1 MLLQFLRLEWKSF
14 FRASSFTGNMVL
26 KIFLIIGAIY
36 FSLCFL
42 AIGFFAYNILLDIE
56 VTHNPLLAVCNYSI
70 YYLLAD
76 LVVRQLMQKIPVIN
90 IRPLLTLPIKRSTV
104 VNFAIGKTFVSFFN
118 ILHAFFFIPFSIQL
132 IAHGYSPLNVTF
144 WFIGMWAL
152 IYCNN
157 LLNILLTSKDSLFIV
172 FLVVLAGLGAL
183 QYYAVFDI
191 TIYTGSF
198 FYMLYSTPYIFI
210 TPLVVFALLYF
221 ATHRYFLKAM
231 YLDTGLK
238 GKHQEARTQNFT
250 WLNRFGLMGTFLK
263 NDLKLITRN
272 KRTKNILW
280 VSIMFLFYG
289 LLFMTGGIEMYDNP
303 HMKIFGAIFVTG
315 GFMFTFGQFVP
326 SWDSAYY
333 PLMMSQ
339 NIKYRDYIASKWWLV
354 VVGVLVSS
362 VLASFYLYFGVQ
374 TYLIILAGA
383 VYNIGMNSHLVL
395 LGGAFVK
402 TPIDLTSGKQA
413 FGDKKAFNVQGLLL
427 TLPKLVLPMVLFVC
441 GNLLGP
447 DYGFI
452 FVAAA
457 GVLGFA
463 FRNYMF
469 TVIERLYKSQKYSTL
484 NAYKQ
489 KN

>member
-1 MLLQFLRLEWKSF
+1 MFLQFIRLEWKAF

-26 KIFLIIGAIY
+26 KIFMIIGALY
-36 FSLCFL
+36 FIGIFL
-42 AIGFFAYNILLDIE
+42 ALGIFAYDIIQDY
-56 VTHNPLLAVCNYSI
+56 TSDPLVWVCKYSL
-70 YYLLAD
+70 YYLLGD
-76 LVVRQLMQKIPVIN
+76 LTMRQIMQKIPIIN
-90 IRPLLTLPIKRSTV
+90 IRPLLPLPIKRSTV
-104 VNFAIGKTFVSFFN
+104 VNFALGKTFVSFFN
-118 ILHAFFFIPFSIQL
+118 VIHAFFFIPFSIVMVTK
-132 IAHGYSPLNVTF
+132 GYDGLNVF
-144 WFIGMWAL
+144 LWFISMWAL

-172 FLVVLAGLGAL
+172 FLAVLATFVGLEYYSLFDVTLYTGPVFHMLYTTVYLFIVPFALLAGLWIASHK
-183 QYYAVFDI
+183 Y
-191 TIYTGSF
+191 
-198 FYMLYSTPYIFI
+198 FI
-210 TPLVVFALLYF
+210 
-221 ATHRYFLKAM
+221 KSM

-238 GKHQEARTQNFT
+238 GKHEEARTQNFT

-272 KRTKNILW
+272 KRSKSVIY

-289 LLFMTGGIEMYDNP
+289 LLFMTGGIEIYDNSY
-303 HMKIFGAIFVTG
+303 MKMFAAIFVTG

-339 NIKYRDYIASKWWLV
+339 NIRYRDYIASKWWLV
-354 VVGVLVSS
+354 VVAVAISA
-362 VLASFYLYFGVQ
+362 VLASFYLYFGVE
-374 TYLIILAGA
+374 TYLIILSGA

-402 TPIDLTSGKQA
+402 TPIDLGSAKQA

-441 GNLLGP
+441 GNLIGP
-447 DYGFI
+447 AYGYV

-469 TVIERLYKSQKYSTL
+469 TVIERLYKSQKYSTIA
-484 NAYKQ
+484 AYKQ